1 LPLGFYLQT
10 PTHRGDE
17 RGSRVHLAPEYSG
30 YDVPMLE
37 IFIDVVLP
45 VFLMAGA
52 GAAVRAFRKI
62 SVEPISYVTLYIFSP
77 CLAFHSLANT
87 TLPGEELVKIGLF
100 AVVLAMATYILSKVA
115 ARGMKLDR
123 ETTSAFLL
131 TSLFMNS
138 GNYGLPVA
146 LFAFGQEGLDRALV
160 FFVAQF
166 ALAGTLAV
174 FIASSSQHSLKGSLI
189 SVMRVPLIYASVA
202 GVGVNVLAIDLPLLV
217 GGPIRILGNAAVPSM
232 LIVLGLQLAEPFA
245 LGRPIVLVATCF
257 IRLVVAG
264 GIAYAVTLVFG
275 FGDVT
280 QKVLI
285 VIASMP
291 TAVLTII
298 VATEF
303 RVRPNFVTSAVVVS
317 TLASLFTLTMI
328 LSLIDRF
335 L

>member
-1 LPLGFYLQT
+1 
-10 PTHRGDE
+10 
-17 RGSRVHLAPEYSG
+17 
-30 YDVPMLE
+30 MLE
-37 IFIDVVLP
+37 IFIDIVLP

-52 GAAVRAFRKI
+52 GAAVRVFRKI

-87 TLPGEELVKIGLF
+87 TLPREELIKIALF
-100 AVVLAMATYILSKVA
+100 AGVLATLTYLLSVIV

-123 ETTSAFLL
+123 ETKSAFLL
-131 TSLFMNS
+131 TNLFMNS

-146 LFAFGQEGLDRALV
+146 IFAFGQEGLDRALV

-174 FIASSSQHSLKGSLI
+174 FIASSSQLNVKSSLI
-189 SVMRVPLIYASVA
+189 SIMRVPLIYASVA
-202 GVGVNVLAIDLPLLV
+202 GVAVNLLGVDLPILL
-217 GGPIRILGNAAVPSM
+217 GGPIEILGDAAVPSM
-232 LIVLGLQLAEPFA
+232 LIVLGIQLAEPFSI
-245 LGRPIVLVATCF
+245 GRPIVLFATCF
-257 IRLVVAG
+257 IRLIVAG
-264 GIAYAVTLVFG
+264 GIAYILTLVFG

-303 RVRPNFVTSAVVVS
+303 KVRPNFVTSTVVVS
-317 TLASLFTLTMI
+317 TLVSLFTLTMI
-328 LSLIDRF
+328 LSLIERF